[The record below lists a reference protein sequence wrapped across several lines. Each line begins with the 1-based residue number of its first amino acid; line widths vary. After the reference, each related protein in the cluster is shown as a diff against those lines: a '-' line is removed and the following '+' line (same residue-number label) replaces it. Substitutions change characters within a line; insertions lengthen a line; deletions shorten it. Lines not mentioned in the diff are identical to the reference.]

1 MMMPFPFRDVAC
13 CSSWP
18 FNRLRKTCWYRI
30 TGNAVGLHPLGA
42 MFALLAG
49 LQLAGLLGGLF
60 AVPLAGVLGVLVG
73 AGYRNVVAEPPARR
87 HRFFPVPGFRRP
99 ARRPATSA

>member
-1 MMMPFPFRDVAC
+1 MPFPTVVWVILFFLAIQQVENNVLVPRI
-13 CSSWP
+13 SS
-18 FNRLRKTCWYRI
+18 
-30 TGNAVGLHPLGA
+30 NAVGLHPLGA

-60 AVPLAGVLGVLVG
+60 AAPLAGVLGVLVG